1 MQSVVFP
8 GAGAGGNFLEQM
20 LGDLMK
26 VMGGANTGGARVELA
41 RAMAQTVASDG
52 AAEANPDPAERMRI
66 EELARIAEL
75 HVAEVTGM
83 AATPTGSSLEIV
95 AVGPGGGAWQ
105 TVEDWRFLLDAMGR
119 SAPAGTAPPQGSPA
133 TNPGAPGDATVGPG
147 DAGDAGGDDVT
158 APHDAG
164 VVGLGLAD
172 LDDDVEATPDTA
184 ALVNRWLATMGPVV
198 SAVQL
203 ASAVGHLARSTLG
216 PYEIPVPRPH
226 HKLLIVPANV
236 SHFAQSWSLDPDEV
250 RLWVCVR
257 SITTHTVLSKA
268 HVAERMRALLVRV
281 VEGMAQEAGALTE
294 RFGAL
299 DFTEPDALQRLLG
312 DPEAILSAEPSPARA
327 RAAAE
332 LGAVAVVLV
341 GYVEHVLDRAGGR
354 LLGGSGAVGEA
365 WRRRQVDR
373 DGPTRAAEQMMGLD
387 LTPAQTDRGVAFVR
401 GVLERAGEEGLARLW
416 AQDENLPTPS
426 EVDAPGLWLE
436 RIDLT
441 AGR

>member
-1 MQSVVFP
+1 MRSVVFP

-26 VMGGANTGGARVELA
+26 VMGGAGTGGARVELA

-52 AAEANPDPAERMRI
+52 APEPNPDPAERMRF

-83 AATPTGSSLEIV
+83 ASTPTGSFLEVV
-95 AVGPGGGAWQ
+95 AVGPGGWAWQ

-119 SAPAGTAPPQGSPA
+119 SAPPGTAPPDGANVDPDDARS
-133 TNPGAPGDATVGPG
+133 PGADDATPPQ
-147 DAGDAGGDDVT
+147 D
-158 APHDAG
+158 PG

-184 ALVNRWLATMGPVV
+184 QLVNRWLATLGPVV

-236 SHFAQSWSLDPDEV
+236 AHFAQSWSLDPDEV

-268 HVAERMRALLVRV
+268 HVAERVRALLVRV

-299 DFTEPDALQRLLG
+299 DFSEPDALQRLLD
-312 DPEAILSAEPSPARA
+312 DPEAILSGEPSPAQA

-354 LLGGSGAVGEA
+354 LLGGSGAVSEA

-373 DGPTRAAEQMMGLD
+373 DGPTRAAEQMLGLD
-387 LTPAQTDRGVAFVR
+387 LTPAQTDRGVAFAR

-416 AQDENLPTPS
+416 AAEENLPTPS
-426 EVDAPGLWLE
+426 EVDAPGLCLE